1 MMSLLSHNSTSL
13 ACRLS
18 ASGPS
23 PFPYRCSK
31 PTFCGP
37 RLIWLLLAH
46 TDVSSKTN
54 IFQSSR
60 DNYVKFSSFSSMM
73 VTASQG
79 KSEKWLKD
87 SQFNILGCLFWSR
100 IYGHDISGSKIH
112 SLQVK
117 RGKPLTNRWKYYE
130 YVHSWLLS
138 LRHDLF
144 MLCCFQDYP
153 NCISLTNKYC
163 KILF

>member
-1 MMSLLSHNSTSL
+1 MQVISIWSLSFSLSV
-13 ACRLS
+13 
-18 ASGPS
+18 
-23 PFPYRCSK
+23 FK
-31 PTFCGP
+31 TFCGP
-37 RLIWLLLAH
+37 WLIWLLLDH

-117 RGKPLTNRWKYYE
+117 RGKPLTNRFSCIIQNMSIVDYFHSDMICLCYVASRITPTAFRSPISIVKYY
-130 YVHSWLLS
+130 SS
-138 LRHDLF
+138 
-144 MLCCFQDYP
+144 
-153 NCISLTNKYC
+153 I
-163 KILF
+163 